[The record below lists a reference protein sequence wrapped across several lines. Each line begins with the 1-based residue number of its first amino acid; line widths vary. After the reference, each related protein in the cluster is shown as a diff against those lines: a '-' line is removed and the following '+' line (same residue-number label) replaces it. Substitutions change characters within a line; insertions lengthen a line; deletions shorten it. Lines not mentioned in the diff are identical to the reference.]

1 MNQEQTKKPAMKK
14 IFIIMIGALIAA
26 GLVFIPSLL
35 AESQNKANNGGII
48 EAVEEVEPVFSVRV
62 TGAEYRTLEAS
73 LEVNGNIVS
82 EHQVEAFPETS
93 GKLVGVYVS
102 LGTMVQKGQLIAE
115 IDPSKPGLVYF
126 HSPVYAPIT
135 GTVCAVPMAAGSTV
149 SPVNSIATIAVVEN
163 PEIEALIPEREVSQ
177 LEINQGAQVTLQAF
191 PHEIFNATVVRVSPV
206 LDPYSRTKKIVLR
219 FDGKDSRVNAGMFA
233 RLKINTRIYPEVL
246 TVPSEAIVDGYGK
259 PSVYVF
265 RDGKVM
271 LREVSTGVTINRL
284 TEIKAG
290 LAAGEQVVVQ
300 GQQFL
305 ADGATVRLIGN
316 TGKAG
321 GKA

>member
-1 MNQEQTKKPAMKK
+1 MNQEQSKKPAIKK
-14 IFIIMIGALIAA
+14 FFIVMICALIAA

-35 AESQNKANNGGII
+35 AEAQNNSTGTAD
-48 EAVEEVEPVFSVRV
+48 AAEVIEPVYSVRV
-62 TGAEYRTLEAS
+62 TGAEKATLEAC

-82 EHQVEAFPETS
+82 EHQVEVFPETS
-93 GKLVGVYVS
+93 GKLAEVQVA
-102 LGTMVQKGQLIAE
+102 LGTRVEKGQLIAE
-115 IDPSKPGLVYF
+115 IDPSRPGAVYS

-135 GTVCAVPMAAGSTV
+135 GTVCAVPLAAGSTV
-149 SPVNSIATIAVVEN
+149 SPLNSIATIAVVEDL
-163 PEIEALIPEREVSQ
+163 EIEALIPEREVSQ
-177 LEINQGAQVTLQAF
+177 LKVNQRAQVSLQAF
-191 PHEIFNATVVRVSPV
+191 PKEVFNATVVRVSPV

-219 FDGKDSRVNAGMFA
+219 FDRKDSRINAGMFA
-233 RLKINTRIYPEVL
+233 QLKINTRIYPDVL
-246 TVPSEAIVDGYGK
+246 TVPAEAIVDVYGK
-259 PSVYVF
+259 PAVYVCK
-265 RDGKVM
+265 DGRVT
-271 LREVSTGVTINRL
+271 LREVSAGVTIDRL

-305 ADGATVRLIGN
+305 ADGASVKLIGN